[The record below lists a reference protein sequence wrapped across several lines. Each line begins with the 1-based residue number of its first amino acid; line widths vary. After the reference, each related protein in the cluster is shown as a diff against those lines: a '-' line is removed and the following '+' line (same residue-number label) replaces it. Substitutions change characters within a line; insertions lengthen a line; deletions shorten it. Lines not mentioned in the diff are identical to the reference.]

1 MSHRRAI
8 SVISAKMYHWRC
20 NKCCDLECEGRASAD
35 RFLTA
40 EHYGGVVAGVIV
52 VITALRVLRDASM
65 DLMDTMPSADA
76 LQEVSKAALTIAG
89 VEAIE
94 QVRARKTGLR
104 WHVDIHVEVDPEL
117 TVRQS
122 HDIATDVRTRI
133 RAAVPWVADTLVHIE
148 PHQRS

>member
-1 MSHRRAI
+1 
-8 SVISAKMYHWRC
+8 
-20 NKCCDLECEGRASAD
+20 
-35 RFLTA
+35 
-40 EHYGGVVAGVIV
+40 
-52 VITALRVLRDASM
+52 M

-89 VEAIE
+89 VGAIE

-104 WHVDIHVEVDPEL
+104 WHVDIRVDVDPEL
-117 TVRQS
+117 AVRQS